1 MYYAI
6 WYYSIDGEK
15 STNAISTSIDKLWE
29 IQYTSISKPACY
41 YHEYKSQ
48 IRKITVE
55 PIHCYKYNNV
65 TQKIERL
72 DTDELKIDMING
84 AFYAIDNFPFLDFVP
99 NVSSE
104 SLIYMLKED
113 QSQWINCYEQKKNG
127 TDFKCDMNYPSFFYE
142 EPISNIVI
150 PDTYYEEGIMNS

>member
-1 MYYAI
+1 MFYAI

-29 IQYTSISKPACY
+29 IQYTSIFDPVCY
-41 YHEYKSQ
+41 YHEYKSR

-55 PIHCYKYNNV
+55 PIQCYKYNNV
-65 TQKIERL
+65 TKQIEYL
-72 DTDELKIDMING
+72 QNIDELDMVNG
-84 AFYAIDNFPFLDFVP
+84 AFYAIDNYPFLDFVP

-104 SLIYMLKED
+104 SLLYMLKED
-113 QSQWINCYEQKKNG
+113 QEQWINCYEQKKND
-127 TDFKCDMNYPSFFYE
+127 TDFKCDIIYPLFFYE

-150 PDTYYEEGIMNS
+150 PDTYYEEGIMNA